1 MNFLSNW
8 NVCRLLCPPSLWCSV
23 PANFN
28 AFGVFARE
36 TSILLFYWAALVKQL
51 VLNHTKGQGHTWDL
65 NSDLLMSPSVYAPW
79 ALVCLVPH
87 LTPDSF
93 SCLQPLPAAGDALCC
108 LQHVPTGNVSPCRTF
123 SQKAG
128 GAHRCVWRKRPG
140 HGLFSKS
147 VALWAG

>member
-23 PANFN
+23 LANFN
-28 AFGVFARE
+28 AFGVFPRE
-36 TSILLFYWAALVKQL
+36 TSILLFYRAALVKQL

-65 NSDLLMSPSVYAPW
+65 NSDLLMSPSVYAPS
-79 ALVCLVPH
+79 ALVCLMPH
-87 LTPDSF
+87 LIPDSF

-128 GAHRCVWRKRPG
+128 GAHRCV
-140 HGLFSKS
+140 
-147 VALWAG
+147 

>member
-1 MNFLSNW
+1 MSAGYCAHHHCGVLYRQTLMPLECSHGKPVSCCFTGLHWWNNLSTK
-8 NVCRLLCPPSLWCSV
+8 SHK
-23 PANFN
+23 
-28 AFGVFARE
+28 
-36 TSILLFYWAALVKQL
+36 I
-51 VLNHTKGQGHTWDL
+51 NHTKGQGHTWDL
-65 NSDLLMSPSVYAPW
+65 NSDLLMSPSVYAPS